1 MSERK
6 DIVTCLA
13 CPDGANFKKIDFNP
27 QTLEH
32 VALADTFQPA
42 RDGECSMKV
51 TYEDPQ
57 GVICEAEVEDILVPY
72 EFGVYLENK
81 NSTGSH

>member
-1 MSERK
+1 MNERK

-13 CPDGANFKKIDFNP
+13 CPDKANFKKIDFNP

-32 VALADTFQPA
+32 VALGDTFQPA

-51 TYEDPQ
+51 TYEDSQ
-57 GVICEAEVEDILVPY
+57 GVIREAKVYDILVPY
-72 EFGVYLENK
+72 DFGVYLENK
-81 NSTGSH
+81 NSAGSH